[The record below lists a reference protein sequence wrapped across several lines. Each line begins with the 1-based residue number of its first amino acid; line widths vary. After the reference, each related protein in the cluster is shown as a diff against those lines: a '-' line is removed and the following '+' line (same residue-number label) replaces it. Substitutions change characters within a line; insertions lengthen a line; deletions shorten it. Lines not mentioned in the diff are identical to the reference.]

1 MEFCEERDSPNKGGR
16 HKSRA
21 AFLLG
26 RFTGSGAL
34 IKKRKSIPMET
45 QPGRLPAEAATP
57 MAHASSK
64 RSAVPG
70 KSTSVLP
77 RHALKSMGAGS
88 SGTPMSPR

>member
-1 MEFCEERDSPNKGGR
+1 
-16 HKSRA
+16 
-21 AFLLG
+21 
-26 RFTGSGAL
+26 
-34 IKKRKSIPMET
+34 
-45 QPGRLPAEAATP
+45 

-88 SGTPMSPR
+88 SGRRCHRGRSSF